1 MEEQMSDNKPDR
13 GDFGMPM
20 IGTPMKGAPEFDI
33 PLESADRR
41 GLAEEL
47 GPDGYPA
54 SDVAGVPWT
63 AAPGRVIDM
72 PDYVM
77 RIKQDEV
84 NIDYGMQGVVVPA
97 VTPEARYILAK
108 VLPRLL
114 QNFLESNAKYARAQ
128 SGHDLGLK
136 GIIPDINRK
145 TSALITRI
153 WDEQEAGRD
162 STPEIIDDLIGHLL
176 LMRGKMGLMS

>member
-63 AAPGRVIDM
+63 VAPGRVLDM

-84 NIDYGMQGVVVPA
+84 VIEYGEQGVCVPA
-97 VTPEARYILAK
+97 VTPEAQYILAK
-108 VLPRLL
+108 VLPMLL
-114 QNFLESNAKYARAQ
+114 KDFLESNAKYARAQ
-128 SGHDLGLK
+128 AGHDLGLK